1 MNGLVQW
8 FLTGEARLPWGAYV
22 NFQGGAIVNM
32 FYNTF
37 FTNFGNQN
45 DRKLDF
51 SKNQIE
57 QQNLASFF

>member
-1 MNGLVQW
+1 
-8 FLTGEARLPWGAYV
+8 
-22 NFQGGAIVNM
+22 M

-37 FTNFGNQN
+37 FISFGNQN
-45 DRKLDF
+45 DRKLDL